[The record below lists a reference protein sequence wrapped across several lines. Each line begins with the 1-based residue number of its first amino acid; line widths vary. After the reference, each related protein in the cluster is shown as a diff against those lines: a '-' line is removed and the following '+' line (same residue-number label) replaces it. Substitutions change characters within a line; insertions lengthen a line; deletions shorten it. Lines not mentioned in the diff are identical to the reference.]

1 MDANNFA
8 LRLNRLFREKR
19 KPDGK
24 SYSQTEVLDGL
35 QGVLTRVYLW
45 RLRKGLAMNPSLQ
58 VIAGLADFFAVNPG
72 YFFEM
77 DQPATAA
84 MTGQPRDL
92 LYEIGLRSSH
102 LDPEAQQMV
111 LFMIESIMK
120 SKKSSKE
127 VSM

>member
-1 MDANNFA
+1 MEVNNFA
-8 LRLNRLFREKR
+8 LRLNRLFKEKR

-24 SYSQTEVLDGL
+24 PYSQTEVLDGL

-72 YFFEM
+72 YFFEA
-77 DQPATAA
+77 DQPVTATVS
-84 MTGQPRDL
+84 GQPRDL
-92 LYEIGLRSSH
+92 LYEIGLRSAR

-111 LFMIESIMK
+111 LFMIDSIVK
-120 SKKSSKE
+120 SKKSTKE
-127 VSM
+127 S

>member
-1 MDANNFA
+1 MDVNNFA
-8 LRLNRLFREKR
+8 LRLNRLFKEKR

-24 SYSQTEVLDGL
+24 PYSQTEVLDGL

-72 YFFEM
+72 YFFEN
-77 DQPATAA
+77 DQPTMATVS
-84 MTGQPRDL
+84 GQPKDM
-92 LYEIGLRSSH
+92 LYEIGLRSAR

-111 LFMIESIMK
+111 LFMIDSIVK
-120 SKKSSKE
+120 SKKSVKE
-127 VSM
+127 A